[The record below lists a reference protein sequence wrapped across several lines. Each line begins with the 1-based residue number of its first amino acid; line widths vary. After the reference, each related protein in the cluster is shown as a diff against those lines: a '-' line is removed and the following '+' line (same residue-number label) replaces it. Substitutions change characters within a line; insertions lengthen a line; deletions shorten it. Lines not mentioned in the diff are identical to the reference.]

1 MKESIKLIENQIR
14 AYDTWLGEFEGHTMY
29 NEIKSKRDALASDIE
44 VLSNNSVS
52 DNIIKNRPDI
62 KDYFP
67 KDTDVT
73 DVVKSALDN
82 PWYKYAAK
90 LDRYID
96 ELLEK
101 MESSSRIIIAK
112 QSEATVCQTCIKLGH
127 PCLNCENYEAYKR
140 NFNRQTG

>member
-1 MKESIKLIENQIR
+1 M
-14 AYDTWLGEFEGHTMY
+14 
-29 NEIKSKRDALASDIE
+29 
-44 VLSNNSVS
+44 
-52 DNIIKNRPDI
+52 NRPDI

-101 MESSSRIIIAK
+101 MESSSRLIIAE
-112 QSEATVCQTCIKLGH
+112 QSEATECDHMLRLDYHTSDYTIWKCMKCGH
-127 PCLNCENYEAYKR
+127 PVKHSV
-140 NFNRQTG
+140 

>member
-1 MKESIKLIENQIR
+1 M
-14 AYDTWLGEFEGHTMY
+14 
-29 NEIKSKRDALASDIE
+29 
-44 VLSNNSVS
+44 
-52 DNIIKNRPDI
+52 NRPDI

-73 DVVKSALDN
+73 DVVKSALGN

-90 LDRYID
+90 LDRCID

-112 QSEATVCQTCIKLGH
+112 QSEATVCLNTVDQNGCIICSECGKDMQSVHG
-127 PCLNCENYEAYKR
+127 
-140 NFNRQTG
+140 